1 MAQAWASHLTAHP
14 DPTFAQYL
22 LRGLQAGFR
31 IGPQGRGAP
40 RQAKRNLRSAYEHP
54 EVIDGY
60 LTREVQLG
68 RVVRLPRASALSL
81 PNLRISP
88 FGVIPKRN
96 RPNKWRLIVDLSS
109 PEGSSVNDELDR
121 GLCSIKYASID
132 DAVAIIRRLGTG
144 ALLAKVDLREAYRV
158 VPVHPEDRP
167 RLGMQWKGDV
177 YLDAALPF
185 GLRSA
190 PKIFSALA
198 DGLLWILQS
207 QGMEESLHYLDDFLL
222 LGPPASPKCAEA
234 LRTLLAI
241 CGQLGVPVAEEKTEG
256 PLTTLTFLGIE
267 IDTASLQLRLPQE
280 KLQRLAALLNEW
292 MRGGPTP
299 TPRRSGTKRDLLSLI
314 GLLNHAASVVKP
326 GRTFL
331 RSLIDASTSVRAL
344 DHHVHLPA
352 RARADIAWWYTFL
365 QSWNGVSLLPA
376 ADPSQLTLSDA
387 SGSWGG
393 GASWN
398 GRWFQIQWPSSWAQA
413 SIAPKELIPIVI
425 AVAVWGHHWAGQR
438 ICCLC
443 DNMAVVFAINK
454 GSARDPQLMRLL
466 RILFFFCAHYR
477 TTITARHIA
486 GVLNSSAD
494 ALSRNNLSLFL
505 SLNPQASPQPTAIPA
520 DLQLLLF
527 NQSLRWT
534 SPSWTRLFSSTLES
548 VLHPQPGPAIPPPSA
563 ASGPSAKPVELG
575 SHSQ

>member
-1 MAQAWASHLTAHP
+1 
-14 DPTFAQYL
+14 
-22 LRGLQAGFR
+22 
-31 IGPQGRGAP
+31 
-40 RQAKRNLRSAYEHP
+40 
-54 EVIDGY
+54 
-60 LTREVQLG
+60 
-68 RVVRLPRASALSL
+68 
-81 PNLRISP
+81 
-88 FGVIPKRN
+88 
-96 RPNKWRLIVDLSS
+96 
-109 PEGSSVNDELDR
+109 
-121 GLCSIKYASID
+121 
-132 DAVAIIRRLGTG
+132 
-144 ALLAKVDLREAYRV
+144 
-158 VPVHPEDRP
+158 
-167 RLGMQWKGDV
+167 
-177 YLDAALPF
+177 
-185 GLRSA
+185 
-190 PKIFSALA
+190 
-198 DGLLWILQS
+198 
-207 QGMEESLHYLDDFLL
+207 MEESLQYLDDFLL
-222 LGPPASPKCAEA
+222 LGAPASPKCAEA

-548 VLHPQPGPAIPPPSA
+548 VLHPQPGPAIPPPNA